1 MFIVYWFTIPV
12 WIILIIALLALG
24 LWEAIGG
31 FINFLICAF
40 ILLLI
45 VGCAMSVLGVIVS
58 FLTGDTDWIDTDL
71 SLIHI

>member
-31 FINFLICAF
+31 FVNFIICAF

-45 VGCAMSVLGVIVS
+45 VCTVLSVLGVLYH
-58 FLTGDTDWIDTDL
+58 F
-71 SLIHI
+71 